1 MDALKK
7 TFTGKRSSSEA
18 TEGRAVRGEVR
29 GRPGVGWGVGRW
41 PWRPP
46 AARHSRA
53 TACRPRR
60 RRPPPPPHTLPF
72 PCVAGRDRQ
81 HQPARRRGGA
91 AAVQGADTVTGAARG
106 KGAGV

>member
-29 GRPGVGWGVGRW
+29 GRPVVGWGVSRL

-53 TACRPRR
+53 TACRPAGAARR
-60 RRPPPPPHTLPF
+60 HPCRPPVCP
-72 PCVAGRDRQ
+72 GRDRQ

-91 AAVQGADTVTGAARG
+91 AAV
-106 KGAGV
+106 

>member
-53 TACRPRR
+53 TACRPRQ
-60 RRPPPPPHTLPF
+60 RRPPPPPAHPA
-72 PCVAGRDRQ
+72 VALCRRPRP
-81 HQPARRRGGA
+81 PAPASTPPRRCSSSSRS
-91 AAVQGADTVTGAARG
+91 
-106 KGAGV
+106 